1 MFDNV
6 GSKCKTLAKVVCW
19 IGIIF
24 AVIYGILLIANGN
37 AVVGIVT
44 AVLYA
49 LVSWLGSLSLYA
61 IGETAETVQTLRYE
75 LDEIKNKQA

>member
-1 MFDNV
+1 MFNNV
-6 GSKCKTLAKVVCW
+6 GSKCKTRAKVVCW
-19 IGIIF
+19 LGIIV
-24 AVIYGILLIANGN
+24 AVVYGILLIANGN

-44 AVLYA
+44 AVIYG

-75 LDEIKNKQA
+75 LDELKNKQA